1 MIETEAYQLGELCTL
16 VSRGITPRY
25 TENIENSCI
34 ILNQRCIRDYQINSD
49 NARMHDLSKRKIST
63 DKILKTFDVLVNSTG
78 VGTLGR
84 VAQYLSTKNQM
95 ISVDSHVTII
105 RPNIHKID
113 ALYFGYLI
121 KSKQS
126 IIENLGQGSTG
137 QTELSKE
144 AIKEL
149 SVLVIKDKNIQ
160 NNISNF
166 LLNIDNKIT
175 LNTQTNQTLE
185 QIAQATFKHWF
196 IDFAPVHA
204 KANALARGE
213 TIEQAELAAM
223 ACLSGKTAEKIT
235 TLKTEDPTAYH
246 QLQQTAAA
254 FPSEFVE
261 TEMGQVPRGWER
273 TTLTHICEMKN
284 GYAFKSKEWTDE
296 GIPVIKI
303 GSVKPMLIELDN
315 GSFVAAENETLRA
328 DFLAS
333 EGDILVGLTG
343 YVGEVGRIPYQEK
356 AMINQRVAK
365 FMPKKITETMNYYC
379 FIYCLARQKEFK
391 AFTEMNAK
399 GSAQAN
405 ISTKEILSYP
415 VIIATKEIHIAFEN
429 TVKNLLDKIIV
440 NSGENST
447 LTKTRDELLPRL
459 LSGEIEL

>member
-49 NARMHDLSKRKIST
+49 NARMHDLSKRRIST

-105 RPNIHKID
+105 RPNIQKID

-185 QIAQATFKHWF
+185 QIAQAIFKHWF

-213 TIEQAELAAM
+213 TTEQAELAAM

-235 TLKTEDPTAYH
+235 ALKAQDPTAYQ
-246 QLQQTAAA
+246 QLQQTAQA

-261 TEMGQVPRGWER
+261 TEMGQVPKGWEV
-273 TTLTHICEMKN
+273 LK
-284 GYAFKSKEWTDE
+284 FKDFVKETKEKVGKLQGIEEYSVGNE
-296 GIPVIKI
+296 GIYPRKEKYKKQLAKDPSKNKLIREANIVFGMGNKEVNWGIMRDKI
-303 GSVKPMLIELDN
+303 GSVSSAYNIFQINDINHLFLDMFIN
-315 GSFVAAENETLRA
+315 N
-328 DFLAS
+328 
-333 EGDILVGLTG
+333 
-343 YVGEVGRIPYQEK
+343 IPYYFRDIIKPTSRQGQTIDKEAFLEK
-356 AMINQRVAK
+356 AIYYPNKEIINI
-365 FMPKKITETMNYYC
+365 FLEKITQINELSICIKSQN
-379 FIYCLARQKEFK
+379 IYL
-391 AFTEMNAK
+391 
-399 GSAQAN
+399 
-405 ISTKEILSYP
+405 LS
-415 VIIATKEIHIAFEN
+415 I
-429 TVKNLLDKIIV
+429 
-440 NSGENST
+440 
-447 LTKTRDELLPRL
+447 RDYLLPKL
-459 LSGEIEL
+459 LGGEIKL